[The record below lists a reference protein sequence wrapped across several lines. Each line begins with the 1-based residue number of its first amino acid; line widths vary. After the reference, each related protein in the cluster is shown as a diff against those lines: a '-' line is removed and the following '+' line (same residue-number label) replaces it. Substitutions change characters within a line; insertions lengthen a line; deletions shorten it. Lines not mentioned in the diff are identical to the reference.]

1 MCEGPFLCQFS
12 PTEPVRIHNR
22 KNRMRD
28 SLRQGGRGRVTPK
41 WLWQTSSCV
50 NTTELFGS
58 RSQRLTFSKRS
69 NYHNQD
75 PTFKRDL
82 QETGHIRKKCG
93 RPLLQKKCGRPHHQE
108 KCGRPHLNGKR
119 AGGHTSRSSPHVQSN
134 TAMM

>member
-28 SLRQGGRGRVTPK
+28 SLRLGGRGRVTPK

-58 RSQRLTFSKRS
+58 RSQRLTFSKNRIIIIKTPPS
-69 NYHNQD
+69 SGTYRRLD
-75 PTFKRDL
+75 IFGKSAG
-82 QETGHIRKKCG
+82 GHSSRKC
-93 RPLLQKKCGRPHHQE
+93 
-108 KCGRPHLNGKR
+108 
-119 AGGHTSRSSPHVQSN
+119 AGGHTTRKSAGGHTLREKERAATPQEVARMSSQ
-134 TAMM
+134 TQL